1 MSDISSTP
9 VDGQMDLCPGTPY
22 QFGLFLQVRDY
33 ETDAQGIVNNANYLH
48 YLEHTRHMFCKWRGM
63 SFADMLEERI
73 IAVLNRLEIEYRSSL
88 CGGDLAKSCLWVERK
103 GPRFIFHQDIFR
115 WPDTINPVTSAVAT
129 IVANRDGMVLRGNE
143 LADILL

>member
-9 VDGQMDLCPGTPY
+9 VDGQMDLFPGTPY

-129 IVANRDGMVLRGNE
+129 IVAKRDGMVLRGNE

>member
-1 MSDISSTP
+1 
-9 VDGQMDLCPGTPY
+9 MDLCPGTPY

-129 IVANRDGMVLRGNE
+129 IVAKRDGMVLRGNE

>member
-48 YLEHTRHMFCKWRGM
+48 YL
-63 SFADMLEERI
+63 ERI

-129 IVANRDGMVLRGNE
+129 IVAKRDGMVLRGNE

>member
-1 MSDISSTP
+1 MCEP
-9 VDGQMDLCPGTPY
+9 QQQPFDGLTDTAPGAPY
-22 QFGLFLQVRDY
+22 QFGLYLQVRDY

-63 SFADMLEERI
+63 TFGDMLQEGI
-73 IAVLNRLEIEYRSSL
+73 IAVLKRLEIEYRSSL

-115 WPDTINPVTSAVAT
+115 WPDMTTPVTSAVAT
-129 IVANRDGMVLRGNE
+129 VVATRDGKVLRGDE
-143 LADILL
+143 LAQILI

>member
-9 VDGQMDLCPGTPY
+9 VDGQMDLCPGVPY

-129 IVANRDGMVLRGNE
+129 IVAKRDGMVLRGNE

>member
-1 MSDISSTP
+1 MCDSQQQP
-9 VDGQMDLCPGTPY
+9 FDGLTDTAPGAPY
-22 QFGLFLQVRDY
+22 QFGLYLQVRDY

-63 SFADMLEERI
+63 TFGDMLQEGI
-73 IAVLNRLEIEYRSSL
+73 IAVLKRLEIEYRSSL

-115 WPDTINPVTSAVAT
+115 WPDMTAPVTSAIATVVAT
-129 IVANRDGMVLRGNE
+129 RDGKVLRGDE
-143 LADILL
+143 LATILL

>member
-129 IVANRDGMVLRGNE
+129 IVAKRDGMVLRGNE

>member
-1 MSDISSTP
+1 MCDP
-9 VDGQMDLCPGTPY
+9 QQPFDGLTDTAPGAPY
-22 QFGLFLQVRDY
+22 QFGLYLQVRDY

-63 SFADMLEERI
+63 TFGDMLQEGI
-73 IAVLNRLEIEYRSSL
+73 IAVLKRLEIEYRSSL

-115 WPDTINPVTSAVAT
+115 WPDMTAPVTSAIATVVAT
-129 IVANRDGMVLRGNE
+129 RDGKVLRGDE
-143 LADILL
+143 LATILL

>member
-1 MSDISSTP
+1 MCDP
-9 VDGQMDLCPGTPY
+9 QQQPFDGLPDPAPGAPY
-22 QFGLFLQVRDY
+22 QFGLYLQVRDY

-63 SFADMLEERI
+63 TFGDMLQEGI
-73 IAVLNRLEIEYRSSL
+73 IAVLKRLEIEYRSSL

-115 WPDTINPVTSAVAT
+115 WPDMTAPVTSAIATVVAT
-129 IVANRDGMVLRGNE
+129 RDGKVLRGDE
-143 LADILL
+143 LATILL

>member
-129 IVANRDGMVLRGNE
+129 IVAKRDGMVLR
-143 LADILL
+143 

>member
-1 MSDISSTP
+1 MCEP
-9 VDGQMDLCPGTPY
+9 QQQPFDGLTDTAPAAPY
-22 QFGLFLQVRDY
+22 QFGLYLAVRDY

-63 SFADMLEERI
+63 TFGDMLQEGI
-73 IAVLNRLEIEYRSSL
+73 IAVLKRLEIEYRSSL

-115 WPDTINPVTSAVAT
+115 WPDMTSPVTSAIATVVAT
-129 IVANRDGMVLRGNE
+129 RDGKVLRGDE
-143 LADILL
+143 LAPILL

>member
-103 GPRFIFHQDIFR
+103 GTAFYIPSGYI
-115 WPDTINPVTSAVAT
+115 P
-129 IVANRDGMVLRGNE
+129 
-143 LADILL
+143 LAPTR

>member
-1 MSDISSTP
+1 MSDTKFQP
-9 VDGQMDLCPGTPY
+9 ADGQMDLEPGAPY
-22 QFGLFLQVRDY
+22 QFGLYLQVRDY

-63 SFADMLEERI
+63 SFGDMLEERI
-73 IAVLNRLEIEYRSSL
+73 IAVLNRLEIDYRSSL

-115 WPDTINPVTSAVAT
+115 WPDMSSPATSAVAT
-129 IVANRDGMVLRGNE
+129 VVAKRDGKVMRGDE
-143 LADILL
+143 LASILL

>member
-9 VDGQMDLCPGTPY
+9 VDGQMDLCPGAPY

-73 IAVLNRLEIEYRSSL
+73 IAVLYRLEIEYRSSL

-129 IVANRDGMVLRGNE
+129 IVAKRDGMVLRGNE

>member
-9 VDGQMDLCPGTPY
+9 VDGQMDLCPGAPY

-129 IVANRDGMVLRGNE
+129 IVAKRDGMVLRGNE

>member
-1 MSDISSTP
+1 MSDISSPP

-129 IVANRDGMVLRGNE
+129 IVAKRDGMVLRGNE